1 MKVNLKFCY
10 TISRYSIIFL
20 HIEMNDL
27 LTLIFSRFV
36 LFNCPS
42 FIDLGDLYAYIV
54 AFTKLKIVYFMFVVV
69 FVIFFTDRQHA
80 DKITTLR
87 HKKRVNCCK
96 RTIINTIHLEKKE
109 RLVVIYVHYK
119 NLHYWESKFV
129 INFVSQ

>member
-1 MKVNLKFCY
+1 
-10 TISRYSIIFL
+10 
-20 HIEMNDL
+20 MNDL

-80 DKITTLR
+80 DKITTLK

-96 RTIINTIHLEKKE
+96 RTIINRYSPRKE
-109 RLVVIYVHYK
+109 RKVGC
-119 NLHYWESKFV
+119 NLCQLQKLTLLGIKICHKFCFS
-129 INFVSQ
+129 II